1 MAAFQVRSAVREDCA
16 AIMSLIREL
25 ADYERMPDQVKL
37 SAADLE
43 RHLFAADDGE
53 TRWASANVA
62 TTAAGS
68 DDGGGRVVGFTL
80 YFFIFDP
87 LALERVVYMEDLYVC
102 PAYRGQ
108 GIGLA
113 LWKSVARHGVRRS
126 CDALNFEVLDWNV
139 PSLEFYAKR
148 GATNITRSRGYQH
161 LRFSSPSLS

>member
-1 MAAFQVRSAVREDCA
+1 MATFEIRSAVREDCA
-16 AIMSLIREL
+16 AILSLIREL
-25 ADYERMPDQVKL
+25 AEYERMPDRALL
-37 SAADLE
+37 SVADLE
-43 RHLFAADDGE
+43 RHLFADDE
-53 TRWASANVA
+53 AARWASANVA
-62 TTAAGS
+62 TVAGN
-68 DDGGGRVVGFTL
+68 VVGFAL

-87 LALERVVYMEDLYVC
+87 LALERVVYMEDLYVR
-102 PAYRGQ
+102 PAHRGR

-161 LRFSSPSLS
+161 LRLCMPSQP